1 MTESESRVIIVHG
14 HIFKN
19 AGTTFDWAL
28 SRNFDADF
36 IDHPDNDEMRL
47 DGASCLANVIG
58 QNPQLKAVAS
68 HHLYRWM
75 PMPELPGV
83 TLIPC
88 FFIRH
93 PIERVRSVYSFERN
107 QNSNTP
113 GAVHAKKYS
122 FKDYVAWRMDHRGGG
137 VVMNY
142 QIKYCSGRPGTDIS
156 DAFISNTADY
166 LANNTLTGIV
176 DRFDESMVYFE
187 EKLGANFPNIDLS
200 YVRQNVS
207 RKKFLAP
214 QKVEKKV
221 EAVLKELKEGAA
233 VLEKNN
239 RADIE
244 LYALANKALDEQI
257 EKIANFDSKLSDFQ
271 RRCKQLSSKG

>member
-1 MTESESRVIIVHG
+1 MTESKSRAIIVHG

-19 AGTTFDWAL
+19 AGTTFDWSL
-28 SRNFDADF
+28 NRNFNADF
-36 IDHPDNDEMRL
+36 LDHRDDDVMRL
-47 DGASCLANVIG
+47 DGASCLANVIE
-58 QNPQLKAVAS
+58 QNPRLKAVAS

-93 PIERVRSVYSFERN
+93 PIERVRSVYTFERK
-107 QNSNTP
+107 QKSNTP
-113 GAVHAKKYS
+113 GALHAKKLG

-142 QIKYCSGRPGTDIS
+142 QIKYCSGRPGTGVT
-156 DAFISNTADY
+156 DAFISNTANY
-166 LANNTLTGIV
+166 LANSALTGIV

-187 EKLGANFPNIDLS
+187 EKLGVNFPDIDLS
-200 YVRQNVS
+200 YLRQNVS

-244 LYALANKALDEQI
+244 LYTLANKALDEQI
-257 EKIANFDSKLSDFQ
+257 GKISNFDSKLNDFQ
-271 RRCKQLSSKG
+271 QRCKQLTNKA

>member
-1 MTESESRVIIVHG
+1 MTESKSREIIVHG

-28 SRNFDADF
+28 NRNFNADF

-47 DGASCLANVIG
+47 AGASCLANVIQ

-75 PMPELPGV
+75 PMPELPGI

-113 GAVHAKKYS
+113 GAVHAKKLS

-166 LANNTLTGIV
+166 LADSALTGIV

-187 EKLGANFPNIDLS
+187 EKLGVNFPNIDLS
-200 YVRQNVS
+200 YVRQNAS

-221 EAVLKELKEGAA
+221 EAVFKELKEGAA

-244 LYALANKALDEQI
+244 LYALANKALDEQVG
-257 EKIANFDSKLSDFQ
+257 KIANFDKKLKNFQ
-271 RRCKQLSSKG
+271 LRCKQLASKT